1 MADCPDFYS
10 ISPSQVD
17 AVGESLW
24 GSYYTNP
31 SLEMADTEIEEY
43 MNKTFPKLDDPP
55 TSDPHQPLPCTSNTT
70 DEADGKS
77 SATDNPPSSN
87 YQPPPCA
94 SAAVNQKESEKDPG
108 DFLDH
113 LTEMEYDLL
122 TAEPAV
128 SPSEVTEDVPPAKIK
143 RFGAVPSSEELVALS
158 RFEVPRNTA
167 RSTQWAVKVFSS
179 WAEENNKE
187 NEVQCPTDLLERV
200 TDPEKLGRWL
210 SKFLVS
216 ARNRQG
222 NNYTPQSVHCI
233 LSGLLRHIRAR
244 NPAAASLNFLDT
256 NNSAFQPFQA
266 VLDRCFRQLSVTGKS
281 TSVSTPVIAVEDE
294 EKFWETGALGTE
306 TPEKLLHTVF
316 YLNGKNFLLRGG
328 EEHYNLK
335 ISQMQRFEN
344 PPRYEY
350 TELVSKNRAG
360 GLASYRLKNKVVPVF
375 QDESLGKQCHVYVL
389 DLYLSKIPSSARA
402 QDVFY
407 LRPKPVN
414 MEDDN
419 PWYSSQ
425 RIGRNRISQ
434 LMKTICSGSGV
445 QNKYT
450 NHSLRATGATR
461 LFQSGTPENVIM
473 ERSGHRSTDGVRQ
486 YERVSQYQHIA
497 AQAILTARDGFR
509 AYDAE
514 LQSVQKRKKAIKES
528 PTKSARK
535 PLTENMSQHPL
546 SQTENATVLP
556 DTQKESKL
564 LSLIPVMDDGKKL
577 VHLHF
582 SNCTFHF

>member
-55 TSDPHQPLPCTSNTT
+55 TSDPHQPLPCTSNAT

-87 YQPPPCA
+87 YQPPPRA

-108 DFLDH
+108 DFL
-113 LTEMEYDLL
+113 
-122 TAEPAV
+122 
-128 SPSEVTEDVPPAKIK
+128 
-143 RFGAVPSSEELVALS
+143 
-158 RFEVPRNTA
+158 
-167 RSTQWAVKVFSS
+167 
-179 WAEENNKE
+179 
-187 NEVQCPTDLLERV
+187 
-200 TDPEKLGRWL
+200 
-210 SKFLVS
+210 
-216 ARNRQG
+216 
-222 NNYTPQSVHCI
+222 
-233 LSGLLRHIRAR
+233 
-244 NPAAASLNFLDT
+244 
-256 NNSAFQPFQA
+256 
-266 VLDRCFRQLSVTGKS
+266 
-281 TSVSTPVIAVEDE
+281 EDE

-434 LMKTICSGSGV
+434 LMKTICSVSGV

-486 YERVSQYQHIA
+486 YERVSQDQHIA

-546 SQTENATVLP
+546 SQTQNATVLP